1 MQEMQL
7 MSHTSSLF
15 LCIQLS
21 NCVFSCHMH
30 SFSKKFNVF
39 QKTNFVL
46 PAWNGFWYVTVCS
59 NGIVLDSSLAPLL
72 RYVGLARLVQPLCNC
87 YSCIKSQAWRFSCT
101 SVFCLF
107 TVLLF
112 VCISV
117 PSPFCVWWQIQI
129 STCESSFM
137 SPYTNLPIPIIEL
150 WRYVE
155 VIKEIDYCD
164 DILSVIRL
172 RCQRSF
178 ALLKSIFA
186 VQQVLQR
193 SRTKKM
199 PCTVCMIVSNK
210 PRPLLQLIIV
220 NSLPPEF

>member
-178 ALLKSIFA
+178 ALANLPLTKVYICCSASFTEKSHKKNALYSLYDRLKQTPPPS
-186 VQQVLQR
+186 
-193 SRTKKM
+193 
-199 PCTVCMIVSNK
+199 TVDYS
-210 PRPLLQLIIV
+210 
-220 NSLPPEF
+220 